1 MGDNRRIRPT
11 AEPIYD
17 ALKEEIIAGRL
28 LPGEPLR
35 QDDIA
40 RRHGVSKI
48 PVREAL
54 LKLEVDGFVTF
65 RKNRGAIVR
74 EVSAAEILHIMDIRV
89 ALECKALELAIPN
102 MIASDF
108 EGARAI
114 LDEYSR
120 QTEPAQ
126 WSEMNLRFHH
136 ALYEP
141 CSNPLLLQMITD
153 LQQRIGPQLRL
164 LVTEVSGLE
173 RPQAEHRAIL
183 NACRAGDTAEAVE
196 VLRQH
201 ILTTRKET
209 AAQMRRGKP
218 GPE

>member
-1 MGDNRRIRPT
+1 MGDNRRVRPT

-17 ALKEEIIAGRL
+17 ALKQEIIAGRL
-28 LPGEPLR
+28 TPGAPLR

-40 RRHGVSKI
+40 SLHGVSKI

-74 EVSAAEILHIMDIRV
+74 EVPAEEILHIMDIRV

-108 EGARAI
+108 ETARSI

-126 WSEMNLRFHH
+126 WSNMNLRFHH

-173 RPQAEHRAIL
+173 RPQSEHWAIL
-183 NACRAGDTAEAVE
+183 EASERGNVE
-196 VLRQH
+196 QAVGILHQH
-201 ILTTRKET
+201 IQTTKKET
-209 AAQMRRGKP
+209 AAQLRRGTP
-218 GPE
+218 